1 MVHNKNIITKNN
13 NELTYIHN
21 AKINTNYLNRILSLN
36 YVVHDH
42 VVLGKLVCYCGKFY
56 FLIAQLL

>member
-42 VVLGKLVCYCGKFY
+42 VVLSNLVCYCGKFY